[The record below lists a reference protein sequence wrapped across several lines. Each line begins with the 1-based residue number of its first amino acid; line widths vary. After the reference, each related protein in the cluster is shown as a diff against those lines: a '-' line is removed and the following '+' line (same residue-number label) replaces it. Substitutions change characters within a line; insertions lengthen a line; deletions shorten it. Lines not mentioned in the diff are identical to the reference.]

1 MPTIRPARLDDIPA
15 ISEWTQETFP
25 WGDYIPQVLQ
35 RWVEDAAGRVMVG
48 EESGVVVAMA
58 RVSMLSSDEAWAQG
72 MRVHPDHRRQGH
84 GVALTEAVSDWARH
98 QGAQVIRLSIEHWN
112 SNAQG
117 QVSKVGFRPV
127 CDWVHAE
134 RAIGES
140 SPVPEGNGGKR
151 VPPPERLRTAPSAEA
166 EAAYL
171 SWVAGELGRA
181 ARNLFQVGWRWQR
194 LTPDHLVL
202 AARNQNL
209 LEGRPGWAIAE
220 FEDGTYT
227 VDWLETAES
236 DARAMM
242 LAIVDKA
249 AEFAAE
255 TLEVMIPDVPWLERE
270 VRRLG
275 FEVHQLTVWARSL

>member
-1 MPTIRPARLDDIPA
+1 MTIRPATLDDIPS

-25 WGDYIPQVLQ
+25 WGDYIPRVLE
-35 RWVEDAAGRVMVG
+35 RWIEDDAGRVMVFEDAG
-48 EESGVVVAMA
+48 MVVALA
-58 RVSMLSSDEAWAQG
+58 RVAMLSSDEAWAQG

-84 GVALTEAVSDWARH
+84 GVALTEALSDWAH
-98 QGAQVIRLSIEHWN
+98 EQGAQVIRLSIEHWN

-151 VPPPERLRTAPSAEA
+151 VPPPERLRTAHSAEA

-171 SWVAGELGRA
+171 SWVGGELGRA

-194 LTPDHLVL
+194 LTPDHLML

-220 FEDGTYT
+220 FEDATFA

-255 TLEVMIPDVPWLERE
+255 TLEVMIPAVPWLERE

-275 FEVHQLTVWARSL
+275 FEMHPLSVWARSL

>member
-15 ISEWTQETFP
+15 ISEWTRDTFS
-25 WGDYIPQVLQ
+25 WGDYIPHVLE
-35 RWVEDAAGRVMVG
+35 RWIGDESGRVVVV
-48 EESGVVVAMA
+48 EVDGVVVALA
-58 RVSMLSSDEAWAQG
+58 RASMMSTDEAWAQG
-72 MRVHPDHRRQGH
+72 MRVHPDHLRQGH
-84 GVALTEAVSDWARH
+84 GVAITESLSDWARE
-98 QGAQVIRLSIEHWN
+98 QGARIIRLSTEHWN
-112 SNAQG
+112 TNAQG

-151 VPPPERLRTAPSAEA
+151 VPPPERLRTAHSAEA

-171 SWVAGELGRA
+171 SWVGGELARA

-194 LTPDHLVL
+194 LTPDHLIL

-209 LEGRPGWAIAE
+209 LEGRPGWAIGE
-220 FEDGTYT
+220 FDDGTYV

-236 DARAMM
+236 DARAMA

-249 AEFAAE
+249 AEASAE

-270 VRRLG
+270 LRRLG
-275 FEVHQLTVWARSL
+275 FEMHPLTVWARSL